1 MLPAV
6 ARRATVVELSDVR
19 TAAGIMLAGA
29 AVRAVMSHPVGLA
42 CPLRTMTGVPCPLC
56 GMTTS
61 VTAAVRLDIGGALAA
76 NPAGVLAVIAAIA
89 VFVFRDRRTVALPV
103 WLIPA
108 GLVLM
113 WLYELHRFDVI
124 RII

>member
-6 ARRATVVELSDVR
+6 VRRATVVELSDIR
-19 TAAGIMLAGA
+19 AAAGIMLAGA
-29 AVRAVMSHPVGLA
+29 AVRATMSHPIGVP
-42 CPLRTMTGVPCPLC
+42 CPLRAVTGVPCPLC

-61 VTAAVRLDIGGALAA
+61 VTAAVRLDIAGALAA
-76 NPAGVLAVIAAIA
+76 NPAGVLAVVAAIA
-89 VFVFRDRRTVALPV
+89 VLVFRDRRTIALPA

-108 GLVLM
+108 ALGLM
-113 WLYELHRFDVI
+113 WLFELHRFNVI

>member
-19 TAAGIMLAGA
+19 AAAGVLLAGA
-29 AVRAVMSHPVGLA
+29 AVRATMSHPVGLP
-42 CPLRTMTGVPCPLC
+42 CPLRSITGVPCPLC

-61 VTAAVRLDIGGALAA
+61 VTAVARLDVAGALAA
-76 NPAGVLAVIAAIA
+76 NPAGIVAVLAA
-89 VFVFRDRRTVALPV
+89 VAVLLFRDRRTVALPV

-113 WLYELHRFDVI
+113 WLYQLHRFH
-124 RII
+124 II

>member
-29 AVRAVMSHPVGLA
+29 AVRAAMSHPIGVP
-42 CPLRTMTGVPCPLC
+42 CPLRAVTGVPCPLC

-61 VTAAVRLDIGGALAA
+61 ITAVARLDIGAAMAA
-76 NPAGVLAVIAAIA
+76 NPAGVLAVLAAVA
-89 VFVFRDRRTVALPV
+89 VLVFRDRSTITLPV
-103 WLIPA
+103 WLLPA

-113 WLYELHRFDVI
+113 WLYELHRFNVV

>member
-29 AVRAVMSHPVGLA
+29 AVRAAMAHPIGVP

-61 VTAAVRLDIGGALAA
+61 VTATVRLDIGAALAA

-89 VFVFRDRRTVALPV
+89 VLVFRDRRTITLPV

-108 GLVLM
+108 GLALM
-113 WLYELHRFDVI
+113 WLYELHRFDVV

>member
-19 TAAGIMLAGA
+19 AAAGLMLAGA
-29 AVRAVMSHPVGLA
+29 AVRATMSHPVGIP
-42 CPLRTMTGVPCPLC
+42 CPLRSLTGVPCPLC

-61 VTAAVRLDIGGALAA
+61 VTAAVRLDIGEALAT
-76 NPAGVLAVIAAIA
+76 NPAGIIAVVAAIA
-89 VFVFRDRRTVALPV
+89 VLVFRARPTVTLPV
-103 WLIPA
+103 WLIPV
-108 GLVLM
+108 GLALM
-113 WLYELHRFDVI
+113 WGFELHRFDVI

>member
-29 AVRAVMSHPVGLA
+29 AVRAVMSHPIGVP

-76 NPAGVLAVIAAIA
+76 NPAGVLAVVAAIA
-89 VFVFRDRRTVALPV
+89 VLVFRDRRTIALPV

-113 WLYELHRFDVI
+113 WLYELHRFDVV

>member
-29 AVRAVMSHPVGLA
+29 AVRAVMSHPIGVP
-42 CPLRTMTGVPCPLC
+42 CPLRSLTGVPCPLC

-61 VTAAVRLDIGGALAA
+61 VTAAVRLDISGALAA
-76 NPAGVLAVIAAIA
+76 NPGGVVAIAAAIA
-89 VFVFRDRRTVALPV
+89 VLLFRARPTVRLPV

-108 GLVLM
+108 ALGLM
-113 WLYELHRFDVI
+113 WLFQLHRFDVI

>member
-6 ARRATVVELSDVR
+6 AHRATVVELSDIR

-29 AVRAVMSHPVGLA
+29 AVRATMSHPVGLP
-42 CPLRTMTGVPCPLC
+42 CPLRTITGVPCPLC

-61 VTAAVRLDIGGALAA
+61 VTAMAHLDLGAAVAA
-76 NPAGVLAVIAAIA
+76 KPGGVLAVVVA
-89 VFVFRDRRTVALPV
+89 VAVLVFRNRHSVTLPA

-108 GLVLM
+108 GLVVM
-113 WLYELHRFDVI
+113 WLYELHRFNVV

>member
-19 TAAGIMLAGA
+19 TAAGVMLAGA
-29 AVRAVMSHPVGLA
+29 AVRAAMAHPVGIP
-42 CPLRTMTGVPCPLC
+42 CPLRTITGIPCPLC

-61 VTAAVRLDIGGALAA
+61 VTAAAQLDVAGSLAA
-76 NPAGVLAVIAAIA
+76 NPGGVIAIA
-89 VFVFRDRRTVALPV
+89 VAVAVVVFRNRRVVVLPA

-108 GLVLM
+108 VLAAM
-113 WLYELHRFDVI
+113 WVFELHRFH
-124 RII
+124 II